1 MNPNMLTQR
10 SSGKKSRLTGAVF
23 SLLILLTLILA
34 ACGGGSTNNNT
45 TTNTKHVLKIAAQS
59 YDFAQAGFN
68 PFNGH
73 PNAGILG
80 MVYETL
86 YFVNVNGGAFTP
98 MLATNYSWNSDNT
111 QVTFTMR
118 QNVKWNDGK
127 PFTADDV
134 AFTFNTLK
142 QYPAADANGVWS
154 FLSSV
159 TAPDA
164 NTVVMTFQKAYPPV
178 LVTIAGH
185 VYIIPKHIFES
196 VGDPTKYLTDHPV
209 GTGPFTLTRYQTDLA
224 VYDKNPGYWQASQVK
239 VDELRYPEY
248 KDNATLQLA
257 LPKGEVD
264 WAGYFSPTLQ
274 QDFVAKDP
282 AHNHIFMDAVNLY
295 SICPNQKDPL
305 LGGQAGLPVRLAL
318 SYALDRNAIAAQ
330 ATAGLE
336 PPGSLTGLVLPTA
349 KDWLDPQFASLPTT
363 ANIATAQKFLTDA
376 GFTKG
381 SDGIYQK
388 NGQRL
393 SFTLRSVDSY
403 SDWNAAAKLI
413 ADQAKA
419 VGIEI
424 KNVTV
429 GEDNYYTLR
438 TNGKYDYQLM
448 FCGMVGGPTP
458 FYLYNQY
465 LNSAQIG
472 QGKFNF
478 VAWNDPTTDKYLK
491 QYAATSDATVQKQAI
506 MGIEQVFVQNQP
518 FIPLW
523 TGADYDEYST
533 KNFTGWPDA
542 SNPYS
547 SGSPNTAPDCEQVI
561 LHLVPVS

>member
-1 MNPNMLTQR
+1 MAM
-10 SSGKKSRLTGAVF
+10 VF
-23 SLLILLTLILA
+23 TFLVIFTMILA
-34 ACGGGSTNNNT
+34 ACGGGPSQN
-45 TTNTKHVLKIAAQS
+45 TNTKHILKIAAQS
-59 YDFAQAGFN
+59 NDFTQAGFN
-68 PFNGH
+68 PYNGH
-73 PNAGILG
+73 PNAGLEG

-86 YFVNVNGGAFTP
+86 DFVNINDGSFTP
-98 MLATNYSWNSDNT
+98 MLASSYLWNSDNT
-111 QVTFTMR
+111 QVTFTIR
-118 QNVKWNDGK
+118 PNVKWNDGQ

-134 AFTFNTLK
+134 AFTFNIMK
-142 QYPAADANGVWS
+142 QYPAADGGGVWTY
-154 FLSSV
+154 LKDV
-159 TAPDA
+159 TASDA
-164 NTVVMTFQKAYPPV
+164 NTVVMTFQKAYPPS

-185 VYIIPKHIFES
+185 VYIIPKHVFAS
-196 VGDPTKYLTDHPV
+196 VGDPTKYLTNKPV
-209 GTGPFTLTRYQTDLA
+209 GTGPFMLTRYTTDLA
-224 VYDKNPGYWQASQVK
+224 VYDKNPNYWQADKVK

-257 LPKGEVD
+257 LPKGDVD

-274 QDFVAKDP
+274 QDFISKDP
-282 AHNHIFMDAVNLY
+282 ANNHIFMDPINLY
-295 SICPNQKDPL
+295 SICPNQKDPM

-349 KDWLDPQFASLPTT
+349 NSWLASQYSGLSTGPDT
-363 ANIATAQKFLTDA
+363 AKAEKFLTDA

-381 SDGIYQK
+381 ADGIYQK
-388 NGQRL
+388 DGKRL

-403 SDWNAAAKLI
+403 SDWNAAAKLV

-429 GEDNYYTLR
+429 GESDYYTLR
-438 TNGKYDYQLM
+438 TDGKYDYQLM

-458 FYLYNQY
+458 YYLYNQY

-478 VAWNDPTTDKYLK
+478 VAWNDPTTDQLLN
-491 QYAATSDATVQKQAI
+491 QYASTTDAATQKQAI
-506 MGIEQVFVQNQP
+506 AGIQKTFVENQP

-523 TGADYDEYST
+523 TGADYDEYLT
-533 KNFTGWPDA
+533 KNFTGWPDQNNA
-542 SNPYS
+542 YA

-561 LHLVPVS
+561 LHLQPKA

>member
-1 MNPNMLTQR
+1 MTPNSLLVTPSR
-10 SSGKKSRLTGAVF
+10 VKIKSTAAVF
-23 SLLILLTLILA
+23 TFLVIFTFILS
-34 ACGGGSTNNNT
+34 ACGGGSTQNNQANS
-45 TTNTKHVLKIAAQS
+45 KHILKIATQS

-68 PFNGH
+68 PYNGH
-73 PNAGILG
+73 PNAGIQGL
-80 MVYETL
+80 VYETL
-86 YFVNVNGGAFTP
+86 YFVNVNDGSFTP
-98 MLATNYSWNSDNT
+98 MLATSYQWNSDTT
-111 QVTFTMR
+111 QVKFTIR
-118 QNVKWNDGK
+118 QNVKWNDGQ

-134 AFTFNTLK
+134 AFTFNAMK
-142 QYPAADANGVWS
+142 QYPAADGLGVWS
-154 FLSSV
+154 FLKDVS
-159 TAPDA
+159 APDA
-164 NTVVMTFQKAYPPV
+164 NTVVMDFQKAYPPV
-178 LVTIAGH
+178 LVNIAGK
-185 VYIIPKHIFES
+185 VYIIPKHVFAS

-209 GTGPFTLTRYQTDLA
+209 GTGPFTLTRYQPDLA
-224 VYDKNPGYWQASQVK
+224 VYDKNASYWQADKVK
-239 VDELRYPEY
+239 VDEIRFPEY
-248 KDNATLQLA
+248 KDNATLELA
-257 LPKGEVD
+257 LPKGDVD

-282 AHNHIFMDAVNLY
+282 AHNHIFMDAINLY
-295 SICPNQKDPL
+295 SICVNQKNPL
-305 LGGQAGLPVRLAL
+305 IGGQAGLPVRLAL
-318 SYALDRNAIAAQ
+318 STALDRNSIAAQ

-336 PPGSLTGLVLPTA
+336 PPGSTTGLVLPTA
-349 KDWLDPQFASLPTT
+349 QNWLDPQYSNLPMT
-363 ANIATAQKFLTDA
+363 ADSAKAAKYLTDA

-438 TNGKYDYQLM
+438 TDGKYDYQLM

-458 FYLYNQY
+458 YYLYNQY

-472 QGKFNF
+472 EGKFNF
-478 VAWNDPTTDKYLK
+478 VAWNDPTTDRLLN
-491 QYAATSDATVQKQAI
+491 QYASTTDTAMQKQAI
-506 MGIEQVFVQNQP
+506 QGIEKIFVENQP

-533 KNFTGWPDA
+533 KNFTGWPDQ
-542 SNPYS
+542 SNAYA
-547 SGSPNTAPDCEQVI
+547 SGSPNTAPDYEEVI
-561 LHLVPVS
+561 LHLQPVS

>member
-1 MNPNMLTQR
+1 MTPNSLLVTPSR
-10 SSGKKSRLTGAVF
+10 VKIKSTAAVF
-23 SLLILLTLILA
+23 TLLVIFTFILS
-34 ACGGGSTNNNT
+34 ACGGGSTQNNQASS
-45 TTNTKHVLKIAAQS
+45 KHILKIATQS

-68 PFNGH
+68 PYNGH
-73 PNAGILG
+73 PNAGIQGL
-80 MVYETL
+80 VYETL
-86 YFVNVNGGAFTP
+86 YFVNVNDGSFTP
-98 MLATNYSWNSDNT
+98 MLATSYQWNSDNT
-111 QVTFTMR
+111 QVKFTIR
-118 QNVKWNDGK
+118 QNVKWNDGQ

-134 AFTFNTLK
+134 AFTFNTMK
-142 QYPAADANGVWS
+142 QYPAADGLGVWS
-154 FLSSV
+154 FLKDVS
-159 TAPDA
+159 APDA
-164 NTVVMTFQKAYPPV
+164 NTVVMDFQKAYPPV
-178 LVTIAGH
+178 LVNIAGK
-185 VYIIPKHIFES
+185 VYIIPKHVFAS

-209 GTGPFTLTRYQTDLA
+209 GTGPFTLTRYQPDLA
-224 VYDKNPGYWQASQVK
+224 VYDKNPSYWQADKVK
-239 VDELRYPEY
+239 VDEIRFPEY
-248 KDNATLQLA
+248 KDNATLELA
-257 LPKGEVD
+257 LPKGDVD

-274 QDFVAKDP
+274 QDFIAKDP
-282 AHNHIFMDAVNLY
+282 AHNHIFMDAINLY
-295 SICPNQKDPL
+295 SICVNQKNPL
-305 LGGQAGLPVRLAL
+305 IGGQAGLPVRLAL
-318 SYALDRNAIAAQ
+318 STALDRNAIAAQ

-336 PPGSLTGLVLPTA
+336 PPGSTTGLVLPTA
-349 KDWLDPQFASLPTT
+349 QNWLDPQYSNLPMT
-363 ANIATAQKFLTDA
+363 ADTAKAEKYLSDA

-438 TNGKYDYQLM
+438 TDGKYDYQLM

-458 FYLYNQY
+458 YYLYNQY

-472 QGKFNF
+472 AGKFNF
-478 VAWNDPTTDKYLK
+478 VAWNDPTTDRLLN
-491 QYAATSDATVQKQAI
+491 QYASTTDTAMQKQAI
-506 MGIEQVFVQNQP
+506 QSIEKIFVENQP

-533 KNFTGWPDA
+533 KNFTGWPDQ
-542 SNPYS
+542 SNPYA
-547 SGSPNTAPDCEQVI
+547 SGSPNTAPDYEEVI
-561 LHLVPVS
+561 LHLQPVS